1 MAMHYQL
8 YIVLKGHYTFICT
21 PEGHTFINTT
31 GNSGM
36 ATPGSGDVLTGI
48 LLALLAQGY
57 EKKGDQDKATTTYQ
71 KIIETWPDTDVAT
84 QAQQALDAQSG
95 NTDNSDSKKSA
106 DTKKNS
112 DNDDNGD
119 NNN

>member
-1 MAMHYQL
+1 VISSLETVMQMDESYNDGAAML
-8 YIVLKGHYTFICT
+8 
-21 PEGHTFINTT
+21 
-31 GNSGM
+31 
-36 ATPGSGDVLTGI
+36 
-48 LLALLAQGY
+48 LLAQGY
-57 EKKGDQDKATTTYQ
+57 EKKGDQDKANTTYQ

-95 NTDNSDSKKSA
+95 NTDNSDSKKSD

-112 DNDDNGD
+112 DSDDNGD

>member
-1 MAMHYQL
+1 MTLLEQL
-8 YIVLKGHYTFICT
+8 EDWHQ
-21 PEGHTFINTT
+21 N
-31 GNSGM
+31 N
-36 ATPGSGDVLTGI
+36 A
-48 LLALLAQGY
+48 
-57 EKKGDQDKATTTYQ
+57 YQ

-95 NTDNSDSKKSA
+95 NTDNSDSKKSD

-112 DNDDNGD
+112 DSDDNGD